1 MTTAHDYAHQN
12 QARFQQQLI
21 DLCRIPSVSTD
32 PERKGETLQAA
43 EWVAADMRKIGLN
56 NVQIMPTPLHPVVYG
71 EWLGAGPNAKTVLV
85 YGHYDVQPAVTSD
98 GWDQDPFEPTVKDG
112 VLYCRGSSDD
122 KGQMFAQLKA
132 FEALL
137 ANGKPTVNVKFL
149 IEGEEE
155 IGSPNLG
162 KFVAAHRE
170 LLMADVCVISD
181 GSVIALDR
189 PSIGYST
196 RGLMY
201 LEMEVFGAKQD
212 LHSGAFGGIVH
223 NPAQALAE
231 IIAQLHNPDGSVAVP
246 GFYDHVVALS
256 AAEREEL
263 AKSAWTDAEWKEAT
277 GVPAFWGEKEYLL
290 HERIGARPTLEI
302 NGFVSGFY
310 GAGSKTVLPGKA
322 LAKISCRLV
331 ANQNADQI
339 FGLVRDHILRLAPP
353 TVRVEVR
360 QLASAGP
367 ALMDLNSPYMAAA
380 SRAYEKGWGQ
390 KPVYERGGGTLPILA
405 DFQRELNQIP
415 IMLMGF
421 GLQTDGAH
429 GPNEH
434 FVLEMLKRGID
445 TAICFFDEVGQI
457 K

>member
-1 MTTAHDYAHQN
+1 M
-12 QARFQQQLI
+12 
-21 DLCRIPSVSTD
+21 
-32 PERKGETLQAA
+32 
-43 EWVAADMRKIGLN
+43 
-56 NVQIMPTPLHPVVYG
+56 
-71 EWLGAGPNAKTVLV
+71 
-85 YGHYDVQPAVTSD
+85 
-98 GWDQDPFEPTVKDG
+98 
-112 VLYCRGSSDD
+112 
-122 KGQMFAQLKA
+122 KA
-132 FEALL
+132 IEALL

-162 KFVAAHRE
+162 KFVAANRD

-246 GFYDHVVALS
+246 SFYDSVVPLS
-256 AAEREEL
+256 TAEREEL
-263 AKSAWTDAEWKEAT
+263 AKSAWTEAEWKDAT
-277 GVPAFWGEKEYLL
+277 GVPAFWGEADYLL

-302 NGFVSGFY
+302 NGMVSGFY

-331 ANQNADQI
+331 ANQNADHI
-339 FGLVRDHILRLAPP
+339 FGLVRDYILKLSPP
-353 TVRVEVR
+353 TIRVEVR

-380 SRAYEKGWGQ
+380 SRAYENGWGQ
-390 KPVYERGGGTLPILA
+390 KPVYERGGGTLPVLA

-434 FVLEMLKRGID
+434 FVLEMFKRGID